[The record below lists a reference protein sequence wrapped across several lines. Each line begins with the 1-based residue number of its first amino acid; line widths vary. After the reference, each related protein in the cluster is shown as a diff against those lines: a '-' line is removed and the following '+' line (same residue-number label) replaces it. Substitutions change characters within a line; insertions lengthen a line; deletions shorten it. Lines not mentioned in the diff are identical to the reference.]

1 MFKYILSK
9 KVVVENNAVL
19 FSRND
24 IQFFSTLQKKNIN
37 NLVIDKIKSLKQSM
51 DNAVVGHTNV
61 KNGICLALIAKQH
74 VYIEGPPGS
83 AKTLLAETTA
93 NETNSKIFFTQLH
106 RDTRINDLLGDEILI
121 RETDEETGGEIIRQA
136 STRGGILDCD
146 IAVLDD
152 ITRAPGEA
160 LNVLFRVLNERRS
173 NTNAITSSSS
183 TKFSAIPLRTCI
195 ATGNPADTDK
205 YYNES
210 LDPASL
216 DRFTIQLQHHGLIDR
231 GMWAEAQKVINLYD
245 QVVDLE
251 DADDHNNN
259 STNLVNKED
268 SNDNNNNNE
277 ENNNFLQQCTEVHN
291 SISVPC
297 HVKNGLLKFLQ
308 ILVTDY
314 NLDHNNSILSDRTF
328 LVNALKIIKANAM
341 LDGRDICIMEDLY
354 CLNLLTTFRVPME
367 VHDQVDDIIKQIIQ
381 QQEEEEQS
389 DSNNDDGTPPTTFGH
404 NNDDSNENKEMATN
418 DADDNKKSFFD
429 DDNNNNDDDQMQ
441 NNDSTMPQMNSSTN
455 DEDYEG
461 GSRSKGQSALWSRRD
476 GKEDV
481 DPYKKSDRNAF
492 DPRIPNNKDNQNQQP
507 QKKDINFDGRNETEE
522 EDENRKKKLKAKET
536 DNDANLTEH
545 DNDYNSTTVK
555 GIERLMEG
563 ISGKIQYCKHAQ
575 KERSVSG
582 SPRQTKSS
590 KSLMDVLDSHPSDR
604 YLWINNLSPRLPRSF
619 ERITRKRS
627 GSIVMI
633 RDISGSM
640 VGLPALWSS
649 AVAQNVI
656 KIARKNK
663 MNMGY
668 CEFNEKAYLYKKYDA
683 SMKKK
688 NNNKDYVR
696 QSYRND
702 ETFDH
707 EDGIFFT
714 NDYQN
719 VTQWAKQIR
728 SEGTTNYSSPLKL
741 VLDEFENQFNWY
753 DHRPSNNNNM
763 MYGSSNNSNNNSHIV
778 LLTDGVPTEGDL
790 KCKEEKRRAVE
801 LGVSI
806 HTIFIDTVW
815 AFDVRRMSS
824 KNKSKQGSTYPVVL
838 DELALLTQGLQYRA
852 SLDSNGTIDVLKH
865 EAGTD
870 RWSEVVSEARLRGM
884 DRVGVMAGYG
894 SQSPGYVTHP
904 VVNKFK

>member
-1 MFKYILSK
+1 M
-9 KVVVENNAVL
+9 
-19 FSRND
+19 
-24 IQFFSTLQKKNIN
+24 
-37 NLVIDKIKSLKQSM
+37 
-51 DNAVVGHTNV
+51 
-61 KNGICLALIAKQH
+61 
-74 VYIEGPPGS
+74 
-83 AKTLLAETTA
+83 
-93 NETNSKIFFTQLH
+93 
-106 RDTRINDLLGDEILI
+106 
-121 RETDEETGGEIIRQA
+121 
-136 STRGGILDCD
+136 
-146 IAVLDD
+146 
-152 ITRAPGEA
+152 
-160 LNVLFRVLNERRS
+160 
-173 NTNAITSSSS
+173 
-183 TKFSAIPLRTCI
+183 
-195 ATGNPADTDK
+195 
-205 YYNES
+205 
-210 LDPASL
+210 
-216 DRFTIQLQHHGLIDR
+216 
-231 GMWAEAQKVINLYD
+231 
-245 QVVDLE
+245 
-251 DADDHNNN
+251 
-259 STNLVNKED
+259 
-268 SNDNNNNNE
+268 
-277 ENNNFLQQCTEVHN
+277 
-291 SISVPC
+291 
-297 HVKNGLLKFLQ
+297 
-308 ILVTDY
+308 
-314 NLDHNNSILSDRTF
+314 
-328 LVNALKIIKANAM
+328 
-341 LDGRDICIMEDLY
+341 
-354 CLNLLTTFRVPME
+354 
-367 VHDQVDDIIKQIIQ
+367 
-381 QQEEEEQS
+381 
-389 DSNNDDGTPPTTFGH
+389 
-404 NNDDSNENKEMATN
+404 
-418 DADDNKKSFFD
+418 
-429 DDNNNNDDDQMQ
+429 
-441 NNDSTMPQMNSSTN
+441 
-455 DEDYEG
+455 
-461 GSRSKGQSALWSRRD
+461 
-476 GKEDV
+476 
-481 DPYKKSDRNAF
+481 
-492 DPRIPNNKDNQNQQP
+492 
-507 QKKDINFDGRNETEE
+507 
-522 EDENRKKKLKAKET
+522 
-536 DNDANLTEH
+536 
-545 DNDYNSTTVK
+545 
-555 GIERLMEG
+555 
-563 ISGKIQYCKHAQ
+563 
-575 KERSVSG
+575 SG

-728 SEGTTNYSSPLKL
+728 SEGTTNYSLPLKL